1 MGGETR
7 FGKGLIE
14 IILCFAIEPKH
25 GKGFGFAMVHNPPI
39 LQLARSTF

>member
-1 MGGETR
+1 MGGETW

-14 IILCFAIEPKH
+14 IILCSTTEGKR

-39 LQLARSTF
+39 PNLPRSTF

>member
-1 MGGETR
+1 MGGETW

-14 IILCFAIEPKH
+14 IILCFVTEAKR